1 MSRFRCRMA
10 ETSRVYRFQV
20 LLPSGVS
27 SRLTLHEPEI
37 SVSDL
42 LLRVKRELGNTHW
55 DVNGKVYLTD
65 LLDRIITNKIKLSN
79 FDTKSVN
86 ILKLHVSP

>member
-1 MSRFRCRMA
+1 MA
-10 ETSRVYRFQV
+10 EGRASEGRVYRFQV
-20 LLPSGVS
+20 LLPSSVS
-27 SRLTLHEPEI
+27 SRLTLHDPEI

-55 DVNGKVYLTD
+55 DVK
-65 LLDRIITNKIKLSN
+65 IITNKIKLTN
-79 FDTKSVN
+79 FDTRSVN

>member
-1 MSRFRCRMA
+1 M
-10 ETSRVYRFQV
+10 
-20 LLPSGVS
+20 LPSGLS
-27 SRLTLHEPEI
+27 SMLTFHNPGYEI

-42 LLRVKRELGNTHW
+42 LLKVKGELGNTQW

-65 LLDRIITNKIKLSN
+65 LLDRIITDKIKLSN